1 MTYDEFLSILKPFC
15 EEKFAAFQ
23 QKLILPPKQKLL
35 GVRTP
40 TMRMLAK
47 KYLREMQSVF
57 AFPDEYYEISFIKLT
72 MASML
77 PYEDFLR
84 YLDRCVGLIDNWAL
98 CDSFKGKCIAQ
109 HKQEFLPILEKYFQS
124 GKEFYQRYVL
134 VTLLSF
140 YVEES
145 YLDTIFDYLQR
156 ADTSKY
162 YVHMAC
168 AWLTAEI
175 LIKQYDFGVHIL
187 RSGIL
192 DGKTHNKSI
201 QKARESF
208 RIHNEQKEFL
218 SSLKIK

>member
-1 MTYDEFLSILKPFC
+1 M
-15 EEKFAAFQ
+15 
-23 QKLILPPKQKLL
+23 
-35 GVRTP
+35 V
-40 TMRMLAK
+40 
-47 KYLREMQSVF
+47 
-57 AFPDEYYEISFIKLT
+57 
-72 MASML
+72 SML

-84 YLDRCVGLIDNWAL
+84 YLDGCVVLIDNWAL

-109 HKQEFLPILEKYFQS
+109 HKQEFLPVLEKYFQS

-134 VTLLSF
+134 VSLLSF
-140 YVEES
+140 YVEEE
-145 YLDTIFDYLQR
+145 YLNTIFDYLQR

-175 LIKQYDFGVHIL
+175 LIKQYEFGVYIL

-208 RIHNEQKEFL
+208 RLKNEQKEFL
-218 SSLKIK
+218 NSLKIK